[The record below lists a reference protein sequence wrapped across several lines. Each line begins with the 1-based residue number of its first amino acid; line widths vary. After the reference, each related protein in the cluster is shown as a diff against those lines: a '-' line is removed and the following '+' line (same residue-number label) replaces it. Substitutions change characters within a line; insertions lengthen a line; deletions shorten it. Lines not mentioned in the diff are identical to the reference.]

1 MALWRAILCG
11 VFYYLNGKKS
21 FEKGRIKKFSELVI
35 HGAQLLQL

>member
-1 MALWRAILCG
+1 MSENTT
-11 VFYYLNGKKS
+11 VKKS